1 MLCRNPRITVNLLPE
16 HPSGSTSVP
25 SVFCA
30 LVWRSPSCRADSCGQ
45 SGCRPP
51 TLITDLYPA
60 ECSSV
65 SLTLMYTLLGLKLWV
80 SPSSAVVYVR
90 SWLVWHSCV
99 EFYQHGSQK
108 FLGLFHF
115 LGSTLCS
122 TYTQDR
128 KKKNQ
133 NVLWKEPWKISFLAP
148 AMLCPGGVTFRNLSF
163 LCCKMRGRGRRPP
176 RSCLAP
182 SRSEK
187 DDFCHKV

>member
-1 MLCRNPRITVNLLPE
+1 MLCRNPRITVNLLSE

-25 SVFCA
+25 SVLCA

-90 SWLVWHSCV
+90 SSLVWHSCV

-128 KKKNQ
+128 KKKKPKRFVKRALKDLISSPSNA
-133 NVLWKEPWKISFLAP
+133 LPWWCDLPKP
-148 AMLCPGGVTFRNLSF
+148 QLS
-163 LCCKMRGRGRRPP
+163 L
-176 RSCLAP
+176 L
-182 SRSEK
+182 
-187 DDFCHKV
+187 